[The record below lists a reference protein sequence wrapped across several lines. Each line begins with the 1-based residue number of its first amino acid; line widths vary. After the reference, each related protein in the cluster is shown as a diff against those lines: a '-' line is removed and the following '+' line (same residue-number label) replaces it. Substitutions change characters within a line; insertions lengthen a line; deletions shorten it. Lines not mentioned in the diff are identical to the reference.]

1 MVIDKL
7 EDLNLGTL
15 SGVLE
20 GKDIVV
26 LMLVAQDAVYAKRRL
41 TKIAESLYLTF
52 VVLITVPRE
61 GIWHF

>member
-15 SGVLE
+15 SGMLE

-52 VVLITVPRE
+52 FVLITVPRE
-61 GIWHF
+61 GI

>member
-15 SGVLE
+15 SGMLE

-61 GIWHF
+61 GI